1 MGLIMNTDDKND
13 NTINEMLKEAHNGV
27 EPPDSW
33 QELRD
38 RIGCRI
44 DGKQFVSIP
53 TMRKVAF
60 WRRLAFGMAA
70 CFLITAGILLHFL
83 GVHYGV
89 QEYHQQQI
97 AAANN
102 LLNQT
107 DLNRLSFAFSQV
119 RQLFGQQSQW
129 IMVGSGDS
137 TQMGVTDRIVSGA
150 DGGKIIV
157 VRLAVNLDD
166 IGSLW
171 QYFDIVTFSNQQTNF
186 QLSLANALA
195 IDISLKPILKDD
207 GRIEV
212 EVNAQ
217 ADGRSQANSIS
228 TILDDRFTS
237 LVRMRANGNWV
248 NIDAIG
254 QPISQI

>member
-1 MGLIMNTDDKND
+1 MNTND
-13 NTINEMLKEAHNGV
+13 NTINEILKETHNEI
-27 EPPDSW
+27 EPPNSW
-33 QELRD
+33 QGLRARIDD
-38 RIGCRI
+38 RI
-44 DGKQFVSIP
+44 DSKQSVSIP
-53 TMRKVAF
+53 TVGNVFF

-70 CFLITAGILLHFL
+70 CFLITTGILLYFL
-83 GVHYGV
+83 GAHYGM
-89 QEYHQQQI
+89 QEYHQQQV
-97 AAANN
+97 ATANN
-102 LLNQT
+102 LLNQA
-107 DLNRLSFAFSQV
+107 DLNRLNFTFSQV

-137 TQMGVTDRIVSGA
+137 TQMGVADRMISGA
-150 DGGKIIV
+150 DSSKIIV

-166 IGSLW
+166 IGSPR

-186 QLSLANALA
+186 QLPIAGTSA

-212 EVNAQ
+212 MVNAK

-248 NIDAIG
+248 NIDGIG
-254 QPISQI
+254 QSVSEI

>member
-1 MGLIMNTDDKND
+1 MNTNDRND
-13 NTINEMLKEAHNGV
+13 NTINEILKETHNEI

-33 QELRD
+33 QRLRARIDD
-38 RIGCRI
+38 RI
-44 DGKQFVSIP
+44 DSKQSVFVP
-53 TMRKVAF
+53 TVGNVFF

-70 CFLITAGILLHFL
+70 CFLVTSGILLYFL
-83 GVHYGV
+83 GIHYGI
-89 QEYHQQQI
+89 QEYHQQKV

-102 LLNQT
+102 LLNQA
-107 DLNRLSFAFSQV
+107 DLNHLNFAFSQV

-137 TQMGVTDRIVSGA
+137 TQMGVADRMVSGA
-150 DGGKIIV
+150 DSSKIVI

-166 IGSLW
+166 VGSPR
-171 QYFDIVTFSNQQTNF
+171 QYFDIVTFSHQQTNF
-186 QLSLANALA
+186 QLPIAGTSA
-195 IDISLKPILKDD
+195 IDISLTPILKDN

-212 EVNAQ
+212 EIDAH
-217 ADGRSQANSIS
+217 ADARSRTNTIT

-248 NIDAIG
+248 NIDGVG
-254 QPISQI
+254 QSVSEI